1 MPRLV
6 TFDPQ
11 VRVEGLGHGDLM
23 GLEQRGDEEAYDVQL
38 RRQAIDLLRQR
49 RAARLQLAAAAA
61 TNAADAAANKR
72 QGTTTSPL
80 SCTTHN
86 PVAEEY
92 DGAAS
97 TAQEAQAKTTAD
109 RRWRLLCAA
118 LCMGLL
124 LLCVAGYFIAIELT
138 AQKLSRNGACDFNL
152 GAPPHIVCPSTVPP
166 VARCADNGG
175 QRRCSGVGCQAC
187 APGLPGRGSE
197 RVLGRQRARSGQRSD
212 RPH

>member
-1 MPRLV
+1 MKVWGKYGGTRGSDPMPRLV

-23 GLEQRGDEEAYDVQL
+23 GLEQRGDEEAYEVQL

-61 TNAADAAANKR
+61 TNAVDAAANKR

-92 DGAAS
+92 DDAAS
-97 TAQEAQAKTTAD
+97 TTQEAQVKTTAD

-138 AQKLSRNGACDFNL
+138 AQKRSRDGACDFNL
-152 GAPPHIVCPSTVPP
+152 GAPPHIVCP
-166 VARCADNGG
+166 
-175 QRRCSGVGCQAC
+175 
-187 APGLPGRGSE
+187 
-197 RVLGRQRARSGQRSD
+197 
-212 RPH
+212 